1 MPLCSQ
7 LTGTVSGKE
16 GRETLI
22 SSMVALVAS
31 CVSRPCT
38 FPPCSSL
45 HGVFTRPMRYFRP
58 FGTPCPTCF
67 QTRLRFKTEP
77 SKFQGV
83 IHESWSSRFSKVA
96 VMESPKEPQLSFPEW
111 GTATPPPSQRQ
122 KTAVHTAK
130 HRTIE
135 YQPRTSTRRST
146 MGPSLPRL
154 AARAVFLFGSPTPSP
169 KVAV

>member
-16 GRETLI
+16 ERETLR

-45 HGVFTRPMRYFRP
+45 HGFFTRPMRYFRP

-83 IHESWSSRFSKVA
+83 IHESRSSRFSKVA

-111 GTATPPPSQRQ
+111 GTATPPSATPANHLRNVPSTLR
-122 KTAVHTAK
+122 KPLYTLPHTAPSNTS
-130 HRTIE
+130 RE
-135 YQPRTSTRRST
+135 PAPAGPPRDHPCP
-146 MGPSLPRL
+146 G
-154 AARAVFLFGSPTPSP
+154 
-169 KVAV
+169 